1 MTASGAALRL
11 LAGKMEVCFGA
22 SEVLWVKSHKA
33 EVLSLTAVLQPERD
47 CRRGTKIRPS
57 SLLLLD
63 VWVVTFPVHLKEQ
76 IVT

>member
-33 EVLSLTAVLQPERD
+33 EVLSLTAVTWQSCSLK
-47 CRRGTKIRPS
+47 GTAEGAQR
-57 SLLLLD
+57 
-63 VWVVTFPVHLKEQ
+63 
-76 IVT
+76 